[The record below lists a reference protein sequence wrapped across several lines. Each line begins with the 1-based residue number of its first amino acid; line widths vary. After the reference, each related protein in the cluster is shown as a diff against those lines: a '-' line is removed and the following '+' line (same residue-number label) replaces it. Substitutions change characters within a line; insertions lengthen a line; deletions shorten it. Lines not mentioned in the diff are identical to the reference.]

1 MNMCMQTKTSGK
13 CYQCVFLIPSFIFR
27 TFAQNRI
34 SSGYN
39 EKFVKENEYAII
51 L

>member
-1 MNMCMQTKTSGK
+1 MAINVS
-13 CYQCVFLIPSFIFR
+13 FLIPSFIFR

-34 SSGYN
+34 SSCFN